1 MKRRVI
7 DTADLFCGAGGATTG
22 LELALRELGFEH
34 RGFAVNHWR
43 VAVETMLANHPNVR
57 PVQSTVESVVPAE
70 AIPGGK
76 LDLLWA
82 SPSCTHHS
90 RAKGGKP
97 VANQLRAQPE
107 LILTWLDQL
116 YVRRLIV
123 ENVPE
128 IIEWGPIGANGR
140 PLPSMAGSCFRAWVE
155 AIRAR
160 NYDVEFRILNCAD
173 YGDAT
178 TRRRFFLQAVR
189 KGCGSITWPTADY
202 SESGESDLFGP
213 RRKWRGIASCID
225 WHDLGQPI
233 SGRKR
238 PLAENTM
245 RRIKEGVRK
254 FCGDSFIFDF
264 FKNMPTASCFDPIG
278 AQTTHDRFAIATP
291 FLVDFLGT
299 ENPECGN
306 RLLQTSNPLPTIHA
320 GGNRFGLATPFII
333 PMEHSQRAALRDV
346 SRPIPTVTTAKGGA
360 FGLAVPFVMGKQS
373 NPCMRRV
380 DEPSPTITTAGSIL
394 LCTPMTSGKSVV
406 DVFFRMLKPEELARA
421 HSFPDDYKLTGTKS
435 DQIRQI
441 GNSVPVQTAKA
452 LCLAALGA

>member
-7 DTADLFCGAGGATTG
+7 YTADLFCGAGGATTG

-128 IIEWGPIGANGR
+128 VIEWGPIGANGR
-140 PLPSMAGSCFRAWVE
+140 PLPSMAGSCFRAWIE
-155 AIRAR
+155 SIRAR
-160 NYDVEFRILNCAD
+160 NYEVEYRVLNCAD

-189 KGCGSITWPTADY
+189 KGCGEINWPNPSF
-202 SESGESDLFGP
+202 SESGESDLFGL
-213 RRKWRGIASCID
+213 RSKWRGISSCID
-225 WHDLGQPI
+225 WNDLGKPI
-233 SGRKR
+233 SQRKK
-238 PLAENTM
+238 PLAKNTL
-245 RRIKEGVRK
+245 RRIKEGVRR
-254 FCGDSFIFDF
+254 FNGDSFVFDF
-264 FKNMPTASCFDPIG
+264 FKNMPTASCQHPIG

-291 FLVDFLGT
+291 F
-299 ENPECGN
+299 
-306 RLLQTSNPLPTIHA
+306 
-320 GGNRFGLATPFII
+320 II
-333 PMEHSQRAALRDV
+333 PMEHSGRAALRDV
-346 SRPIPTVTTAKGGA
+346 TQPFPTITTAKGGA
-360 FGLAVPFVMGKQS
+360 FGLATPFVMGKQS

-380 DEPSPTITTAGSIL
+380 DEPSPTITTAGSLL
-394 LCTPMTSGKSVV
+394 LCTPMTDAGSVV
-406 DVFFRMLKPEELARA
+406 DVLFRMLKPEELARA

-452 LCLAALGA
+452 ICLAALGA